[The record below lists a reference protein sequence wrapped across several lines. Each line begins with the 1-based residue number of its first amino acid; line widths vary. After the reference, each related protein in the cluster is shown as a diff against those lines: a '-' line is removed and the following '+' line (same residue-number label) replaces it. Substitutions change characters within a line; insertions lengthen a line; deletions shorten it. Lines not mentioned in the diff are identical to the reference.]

1 MKRMTQRLAQ
11 ARLPLALVGVAT
23 LLLLA
28 LGEAR
33 GQLGERGHGWLG
45 ITMAQSSGG
54 RGVLVGHVVRG
65 SPADLAGIRGGDR
78 VVRVAAGAVSQGGE
92 VVRAVAS
99 HPVGDVL
106 DVAFVH
112 GGVERT
118 ARVTL
123 AAFPSPDEMMRM
135 DLVGAFAPPW
145 RDVQVVSGT
154 VPPSIAALRG
164 RVVLLDFWAT
174 WCGPCQIVA
183 PKLSALQERYGAQGL
198 TVVGVATDDREDIA
212 AFASR
217 TRVSY
222 ALVADTQGG
231 TTAAY
236 GVSSLP
242 TLIIVDK
249 RGVVRELA
257 VGYDPAE
264 DAWLDE
270 QVRSLLAE
278 RPPE

>member
-1 MKRMTQRLAQ
+1 
-11 ARLPLALVGVAT
+11 
-23 LLLLA
+23 
-28 LGEAR
+28 
-33 GQLGERGHGWLG
+33 
-45 ITMAQSSGG
+45 
-54 RGVLVGHVVRG
+54 
-65 SPADLAGIRGGDR
+65 
-78 VVRVAAGAVSQGGE
+78 
-92 VVRAVAS
+92 
-99 HPVGDVL
+99 
-106 DVAFVH
+106 
-112 GGVERT
+112 
-118 ARVTL
+118 
-123 AAFPSPDEMMRM
+123 
-135 DLVGAFAPPW
+135 
-145 RDVQVVSGT
+145 VSGT
-154 VPPSIAALRG
+154 LPSSIAALRG

-183 PKLSALQERYGAQGL
+183 PKLSALQDRYGAQGL
-198 TVVGVATDDREDIA
+198 TVVGVAADDRDDIA

-222 ALVADTQGG
+222 ALVVDTQGG

-242 TLIIVDK
+242 TLVVVDK